1 MSIKKFSNYKK
12 TEHFPKW
19 LSFLSIAVLL
29 IFIFFIYFYST
40 FVKFQINYASIYNKN
55 TISKLKEFNNDV
67 IKLSSTL
74 YTDFRTRNFFNDDE
88 TGIFKNE
95 TADIRDKLS
104 ASIIGDN
111 VCNLI
116 VSNHSNGTVY
126 HLQDGKKYT
135 KKDFI
140 RLFPEYEDIAEKNI
154 YGLSTQM
161 IYGDD
166 QKKDRYS
173 NYFVSTYNTNSSY
186 TVSLFFRYEY
196 FERSFFQNGYP
207 IFYGMVIADGNNS
220 VLTSGNNPDLFKIS
234 ESLSKKGDFSKI
246 SDKYIIT
253 KNSSGIISCISAVK
267 ITDLLRESL
276 SAGSF
281 LLVIAL
287 LFALIIGIISY
298 YFKFKQH
305 ILTEKLDELKSHNTE
320 TALNLIIQKMFN
332 SDTIT
337 KNDEVI
343 SNNYF
348 LLNEGKY
355 FFPFVLGICDRSID
369 DGTLKQK
376 DVNLYKFGFDNI
388 ITEVLGENAKIK
400 SQNIGKNC
408 IAFLLYTSTPV
419 NTKEIKSKLIYCAD
433 FIKKNFSVD
442 IYTTLGYTE
451 EDFLS
456 LCAQISQLM
465 NIHEYRLQETEPLFF
480 KDIAKTTEKSSY
492 PYHIQDEILNA
503 VCSHDKEHIR
513 SSLYKFEEYAKK
525 VASKDRKNYFLK
537 LVFEIYEQS
546 KSNDSLRDI
555 TIAPNTIKEI
565 FECGNSE
572 FSAEKIIN
580 SITYSKNTQ
589 KTEKNQSESEFSNQ
603 IIAMI
608 EENYSNSSF
617 CIQFIIEKIG
627 LTAPY
632 FGKKFNREFGKSF
645 NAYLLEYRLEK
656 AKDLI
661 LHTEY
666 TNNKIASLCGFN
678 SESYFVNIFRK
689 NIGVSPKKYK
699 TEYPGKNHNHR

>member
-1 MSIKKFSNYKK
+1 MSIKKFSKYKK

-19 LSFLSIAVLL
+19 LSFLVIAVLL

-40 FVKFQINYASIYNKN
+40 FVQFQINYASIYNKN

-67 IKLSSTL
+67 IKLSSTM
-74 YTDFRTRNFFNDDE
+74 YTDFQTRSFLNDDK

-95 TADIRDKLS
+95 TSRIKDKMS
-104 ASIIGDN
+104 SSIIGDN
-111 VCNLI
+111 VFNVLI
-116 VSNHSNGTVY
+116 SNHSNSTVY
-126 HLQDGKKYT
+126 NLADGKKYT
-135 KKDFI
+135 QKDFVK
-140 RLFPEYEDIAEKNI
+140 LFPEYKAITEKNI

-161 IYGDD
+161 LYDRSRKD
-166 QKKDRYS
+166 QYS
-173 NYFVSTYNTNSSY
+173 NYFVCTYNTNSSY

-196 FERSFFQNGYP
+196 FESNFFQNGYP
-207 IFYGMVIADGNNS
+207 IFYGMVIANGNNS
-220 VLTSGNNPDLFKIS
+220 VLTSHNDSDLLKIS
-234 ESLSKKGDFSKI
+234 ECLSKKGDFSKL
-246 SDKYIIT
+246 SGKYIIT

-276 SAGSF
+276 SASSF
-281 LLVIAL
+281 LLVITV
-287 LFALIIGIISY
+287 LFAIIIGIISY

-305 ILTEKLDELKSHNTE
+305 VLTEKLDKLKNHSTE
-320 TALNLIIQKMFN
+320 TALDLIIQKVFN
-332 SDTIT
+332 SDTLT
-337 KNDEVI
+337 KNEEVI

-348 LLNEGKY
+348 LLNEGGY
-355 FFPFVLGICDRSID
+355 FFPFVLGISDRSID
-369 DGTLKQK
+369 SEKLKRN
-376 DVNLYKFGFDNI
+376 DINLYKFGFDNI
-388 ITEVLGENAKIK
+388 ITEILSENAKIK
-400 SQNIGKNC
+400 SQNIGKNYV
-408 IAFLLYTSTPV
+408 AFLLYTSMPIDE
-419 NTKEIKSKLIYCAD
+419 KEIKSKLVYCTD
-433 FIKKNFSVD
+433 FIKKNFNVD

-456 LCAQISQLM
+456 LCSQVSQLM

-480 KDIAKTTEKSSY
+480 KDIAETAEKSNY
-492 PYHIQDEILNA
+492 PYHIQNEILNA
-503 VCSHDKEHIR
+503 VCSHDKKLIR
-513 SSLYKFEEYAKK
+513 SSLYRFEEYAKK
-525 VASKDRKNYFLK
+525 GASKDRKNYYLK

-546 KSNDSLRDI
+546 KSNDNLKDI

-565 FECGNSE
+565 FECDGSE

-580 SITYSKNTQ
+580 SITYSENAE
-589 KTEKNQSESEFSNQ
+589 KTEKISQESGFSNQ

-632 FGKKFNREFGKSF
+632 FGKKFNREFGKPF
-645 NAYLLEYRLEK
+645 NTYLLEYRLEK
-656 AKDLI
+656 AKNLI
-661 LHTEY
+661 LNTEY

-699 TEYPGKNHNHR
+699 TEYLEKK